1 MRAIALV
8 DGERSPPVTRWALE
22 VARCRGV
29 EVVAALVVG
38 GIEKLLPGDLPD
50 VGVPVRSVAED
61 RAEGLRAAIAEW
73 RPEVV
78 LDLSDEPV
86 LGYRE
91 RMELASV
98 SLVLGVP
105 YQGADFRF
113 DPPVTEPAPLGVP
126 VLAGYG
132 TGNRTGETAIAGE
145 VARRR
150 APPQPCPMAPGPG
163 RPPARPRPTS
173 RRCCRRG

>member
-8 DGERSPPVTRWALE
+8 DGEHYPPVTSWALE
-22 VARCRGV
+22 VARSRGV
-29 EVVAALVVG
+29 DVAVALIVG
-38 GIEKLLPGDLPD
+38 GIEKLVPGALPD
-50 VGVPVRSVAED
+50 LGVPVRSIADD
-61 RAEGLRAAIAEW
+61 RAEGLRAAIVEW

-98 SLVLGVP
+98 SLVAGVP

-113 DPPVTEPAPLGVP
+113 DPPVADPPPIGVP
-126 VLAGYG
+126 VLAVYG
-132 TGNRTGETAIAGE
+132 TGKRTGKTAIAGE
-145 VARRR
+145 VARRAAR
-150 APPQPCPMAPGPG
+150 RDLAPVSYKKIRSHQTPEHLVFRLMH
-163 RPPARPRPTS
+163 
-173 RRCCRRG
+173 

>member
-8 DGERSPPVTRWALE
+8 DGEHYPPVTSWALE
-22 VARCRGV
+22 VARSRGV
-29 EVVAALVVG
+29 DVAVALIVG
-38 GIEKLLPGDLPD
+38 GIEKLVPGDLPD
-50 VGVPVRSVAED
+50 LGVPVRSIADD

-98 SLVLGVP
+98 SLVAGVALP
-105 YQGADFRF
+105 GSRL
-113 DPPVTEPAPLGVP
+113 PVRSPGRGPAPHRGP
-126 VLAGYG
+126 RCWPS
-132 TGNRTGETAIAGE
+132 TGQASERGKTAIAGE
-145 VARRR
+145 VARRW
-150 APPQPCPMAPGPG
+150 
-163 RPPARPRPTS
+163 PAAIS
-173 RRCCRRG
+173 RRS

>member
-8 DGERSPPVTRWALE
+8 DGEHYPPVTRWALE
-22 VARCRGV
+22 VARSRGV

-50 VGVPVRSVAED
+50 VGVPVRSVADD

-91 RMELASV
+91 RMELASM
-98 SLVLGVP
+98 SLFLGVP

-113 DPPVTEPAPLGVP
+113 DPPVADPAPLGVP
-126 VLAGYG
+126 VLAVYG
-132 TGNRTGETAIAGE
+132 TGKRTGKTAIAGE
-145 VARRR
+145 VALRGAHRARAAGLVVRAEGREPRR
-150 APPQPCPMAPGPG
+150 
-163 RPPARPRPTS
+163 
-173 RRCCRRG
+173 

>member
-8 DGERSPPVTRWALE
+8 DGEHYPPVTSWALE
-22 VARCRGV
+22 VARSRGV
-29 EVVAALVVG
+29 DVAVALVVG
-38 GIEKLLPGDLPD
+38 GIEKLVPGDLPD
-50 VGVPVRSVAED
+50 LGVPVRSIADD

-98 SLVLGVP
+98 SLVAGVP

-113 DPPVTEPAPLGVP
+113 DPPVADPPP
-126 VLAGYG
+126 
-132 TGNRTGETAIAGE
+132 RWP
-145 VARRR
+145 RR
-150 APPQPCPMAPGPG
+150 A
-163 RPPARPRPTS
+163 R
-173 RRCCRRG
+173 